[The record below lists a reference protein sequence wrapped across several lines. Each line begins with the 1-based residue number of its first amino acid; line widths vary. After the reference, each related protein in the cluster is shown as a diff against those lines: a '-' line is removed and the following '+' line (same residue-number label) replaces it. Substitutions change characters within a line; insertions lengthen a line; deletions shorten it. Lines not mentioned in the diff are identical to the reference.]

1 MLVTKILTAQY
12 KSEVYHIMFNI
23 AVGLTL
29 ISACLLYR
37 FEEKVIRRERASEKQ
52 IEVPLLK

>member
-1 MLVTKILTAQY
+1 MLVTKLLTARY

-29 ISACLLYR
+29 ISACLLFR
-37 FEEKVIRRERASEKQ
+37 F
-52 IEVPLLK
+52 